1 MTIISKAQI
10 DKLHALAQSNIDS
23 NRPWLIGRAP
33 GRLDVMGGIADYS
46 GSLVL
51 QLPLAEAAYAAVQKR
66 CDGQVVVISG
76 ATNDLAGIHLVEM
89 PIAEIYRHIADI
101 KTLHQILTVNP
112 DTAWASY
119 LLGVVVIVAQQ
130 ANIFLHDGLTIVIDS
145 QVPLG
150 KGVSSSAAIEVATM
164 RALLA
169 LVGYEIDGRTLAM
182 WSQMVENHIVGA
194 PCGIMDQMTSAC
206 GVANQLLALR
216 CQPAELLD
224 AVALPDDLQVW
235 GIDSGVRHAVT
246 GADYTTVRVAA
257 FMGYRIL
264 TSLLGMPTQIV
275 DGIAHIDDSR
285 WYGYLANM
293 TPSELMHYYAQ
304 LPNHLDGGSFL
315 RHYQATHDTVTQINP
330 HQVYPVRQ
338 ATAHPIFEHQR
349 VRLFAALL
357 HHAAVDH
364 ERAQL
369 LGELMYQA
377 HESYNACGLGADA
390 TDAIVAQVRAL
401 GPAHGL
407 YGAKITGGGSG
418 GTVAV
423 LGRPDAQP
431 LVQHIASQYG
441 TGMLFAGSSDGAMQV
456 ATVMI
461 DA

>member
-1 MTIISKAQI
+1 MTPITRSRI
-10 DKLHALAQSNIDS
+10 DALHALAHPYVDMH
-23 NRPWLIGRAP
+23 RPRMIGRAP

-51 QLPLAEAAYAAVQKR
+51 QLPLAEAAYTLVQAR
-66 CDGQVVVISG
+66 CDGQVVVVSG
-76 ATNDLAGIHLVEM
+76 AGRDLSGPHVVEM
-89 PIAEIYRHIADI
+89 PIAEIYRHTTDTVA
-101 KTLHQILTVNP
+101 LQQILNANP

-119 LLGVVVIVAQQ
+119 LLGVLAIVARH
-130 ANIFLHDGLTIVIDS
+130 ANVVFSDGITIVIDS
-145 QVPLG
+145 DVPLG

-164 RALLA
+164 RTVLA
-169 LVGYEIDGRTLAM
+169 LASYEIDGRTLAI
-182 WSQMVENHIVGA
+182 WSQMVENRIVGA

-206 GVANQLLALR
+206 GVAHQLLALR
-216 CQPAELLD
+216 CQPAELL
-224 AVALPDDLQVW
+224 APVNIPSSLQVW

-264 TSLLGMPTQIV
+264 TSLVNMPTTVI
-275 DGIAHIDDSR
+275 DGVAHIDDPL
-285 WYGYLANM
+285 WHGYLANM
-293 TPSELMHYYAQ
+293 TPSEFMHYYAQ
-304 LPNHLDGGSFL
+304 LPNHIDGASFI
-315 RHYQATHDTVTQINP
+315 RHYRATHDTITQINP
-330 HQVYPVRQ
+330 KQEYPVRQ
-338 ATAHPIFEHQR
+338 ATAHPIYEHQR

-357 HHAAVDH
+357 QHETIDD
-364 ERAQL
+364 ERARL

-377 HESYNACGLGADA
+377 HESYGACGLGANA

-423 LGRPDAQP
+423 LGRPEAHEI
-431 LVQHIASQYG
+431 VQALAHSHG

-456 ATVMI
+456 PVMTI
-461 DA
+461 A